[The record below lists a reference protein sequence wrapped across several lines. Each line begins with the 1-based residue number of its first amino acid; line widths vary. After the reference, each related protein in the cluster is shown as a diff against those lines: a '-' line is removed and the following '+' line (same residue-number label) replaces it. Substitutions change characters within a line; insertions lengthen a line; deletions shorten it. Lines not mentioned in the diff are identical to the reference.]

1 MGLRGGPDQADRGA
15 GINGPTWLGVKATHV
30 GRLPP
35 SDDPPM
41 DRTDAPATADS
52 STTDPNRRHTT
63 TELRADG
70 GKADGPWHTGPDVL
84 EADLPTALREALSEF
99 TDGRS
104 IHTLGDWVDEIRRR
118 TGGGSIA
125 IEQLCHANSTTDH
138 WGEVDG
144 ERHHFLCFYDAVIL
158 AALVDEPVDVRT
170 TSPAGTVVTA
180 TAAGSDE
187 LRVDPAHAVF
197 SFGIDP
203 SVLAAGDGEPS
214 LADVYAAVCPYVRAF
229 PDRAAYE
236 AWREQIP
243 AETVAMRLAGAT
255 DLAAALVA

>member
-1 MGLRGGPDQADRGA
+1 
-15 GINGPTWLGVKATHV
+15 
-30 GRLPP
+30 
-35 SDDPPM
+35 M
-41 DRTDAPATADS
+41 DRADAPATAS
-52 STTDPNRRHTT
+52 STTNDPHRRSST

-70 GKADGPWHTGPDVL
+70 GEVDDPWHPGPDVL
-84 EADLPTALREALSEF
+84 EADLPPALRRALSEF
-99 TDGRS
+99 LDDRS
-104 IHTLGDWVDEIRRR
+104 ILTLGDWVDEIRRR

-125 IEQLCHANSTTDH
+125 IEQLCHADTATDH

-144 ERHHFLCFYDAVIL
+144 ERFHFLCFYDAVIL

-187 LRVDPAHAVF
+187 LRVRPEDAVF

-236 AWREQIP
+236 TWREQMP
-243 AETVAMRLAGAT
+243 AETVAMPLAGAT
-255 DLAAALVA
+255 DLAAALVS